1 MVMEDLE
8 KLASTLE
15 KIEKLISENALHL
28 RDKISEEEL
37 DCLISETLI
46 MSQKVAMIWEEVN
59 FLISKAESISEK
71 VKKLSPSST
80 ERIQAD

>member
-1 MVMEDLE
+1 MVMADLE

-37 DCLISETLI
+37 DGLISETLI
-46 MSQKVAMIWEEVN
+46 MSQKVAIIWEEVN
-59 FLISKAESISEK
+59 FLISKAEFISEK

-80 ERIQAD
+80 E